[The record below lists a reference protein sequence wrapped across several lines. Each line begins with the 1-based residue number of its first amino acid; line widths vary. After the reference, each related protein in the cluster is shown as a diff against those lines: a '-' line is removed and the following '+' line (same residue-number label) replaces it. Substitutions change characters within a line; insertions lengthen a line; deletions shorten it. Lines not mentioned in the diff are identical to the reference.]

1 MAVLFHS
8 WRCFRLEVTSWK
20 APLRRAIT
28 MFNRIMKR
36 LTSYSMKY
44 MVANPGAM
52 TFICSKSKSPSIIRI
67 SDSIDSWRLQKS
79 IMRGPNVQYPQ
90 KPNPTIRIPL
100 ATKKTT
106 RSFYSIRGEGRREKE
121 ERKMVND
128 EDEGG
133 RMWKNRQKLLG
144 YNRFL
149 PTFPQ
154 FANYTTV
161 HAIRTHLPLP
171 SHSLQ
176 DGFIL
181 FILLSFSRSFFL
193 SLPPCPSLSLLLP
206 QCREVGCDRNTQYAN
221 HYVSRRDCGDISTYR
236 RTVPRNCPQ
245 HGHKSYV
252 GGGGYIY

>member
-1 MAVLFHS
+1 
-8 WRCFRLEVTSWK
+8 
-20 APLRRAIT
+20 

-44 MVANPGAM
+44 MVAKPGAM

-128 EDEGG
+128 EDKGG

-149 PTFPQ
+149 PTLLLHLLHHSSC
-154 FANYTTV
+154 YT
-161 HAIRTHLPLP
+161 HTHTPP
-171 SHSLQ
+171 VTFTTGWIHSLSP
-176 DGFIL
+176 
-181 FILLSFSRSFFL
+181 SFCL
-193 SLPPCPSLSLLLP
+193 SLLVPPCPSFFPSAVRWDVIGTHSMPTIMSL
-206 QCREVGCDRNTQYAN
+206 VGTVVIYQLIVVQSLGTVLNM
-221 HYVSRRDCGDISTYR
+221 DIS
-236 RTVPRNCPQ
+236 RTW
-245 HGHKSYV
+245 
-252 GGGGYIY
+252 GGILY